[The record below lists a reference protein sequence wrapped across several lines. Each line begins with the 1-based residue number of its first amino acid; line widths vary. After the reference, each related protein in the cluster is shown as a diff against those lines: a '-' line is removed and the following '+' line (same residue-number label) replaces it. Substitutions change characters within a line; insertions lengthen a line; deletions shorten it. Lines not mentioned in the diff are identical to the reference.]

1 MKKQRVVKWLM
12 VMHMS
17 LALPGCGKMDIQI
30 PEEGVTVE
38 LGSELSEDVSDYVT
52 AEEYEDLSLHAET
65 VDTFIVGSYTASVYY
80 KDKEAGTFQVLVV
93 DTTAPEAAVQEDAR
107 IESGE
112 KFNIDD
118 CVKEITDLSEAEAW
132 FMMDSLQIQG
142 ESEPEHNFDESN
154 LSKYV
159 NPSEDGIYQ
168 INILVRDIY
177 ENYNIYPFPFEVYT
191 PDTEAPVITAKDKTV
206 EFGITPDYMEEVS
219 AADNVD
225 GTLTEKIEVDASQV
239 NVNKAGKYTV
249 IYSVH
254 DEAGNQGTKEIT
266 VMVKEKKTQPTQTAA
281 VPAYQITGNVPSS
294 TCPVTRAD
302 EEVIPVP
309 EQNSDNEGAGCNS
322 SDAVIVK
329 PEQQPVIPETPVLT
343 AEFDSGKADEL
354 LALVNAERQA
364 RGIGSVAAKESLTE
378 KAKERAKVGNGGGS
392 GVILCR
398 GTGTTSASIV
408 VDSWNR
414 DWPDGTWMTEAWKYA
429 GAACYNDGGTYTW
442 VVVFGAY

>member
-1 MKKQRVVKWLM
+1 MKKQRIVKWLM

-17 LALPGCGKMDIQI
+17 LALAGCGKMDIQI
-30 PEEGVTVE
+30 PEEGVMVE

-52 AEEYEDLSLHAET
+52 AEEYEDLSLHTET
-65 VDTFIVGSYTASVYY
+65 VDTFTVGSYTVSVYY
-80 KDKEAGTFQVLVV
+80 KDKETGTFQLLVV
-93 DTTAPEAAVQEDAR
+93 DTTAPEATVQEDIR

-112 KFNIDD
+112 RLNIDD
-118 CVKEITDLSEAEAW
+118 CVKDITDLSEAEAW
-132 FMMDSLQIQG
+132 FMTDSFQIQG
-142 ESEPEHNFDESN
+142 ESEPEHNLDESN

-219 AADNVD
+219 TADNVD

-378 KAKERAKVGNGGGS
+378 KAKERAKAGNGGGS

>member
-30 PEEGVTVE
+30 PEEGVMVE
-38 LGSELSEDVSDYVT
+38 LGSELSEDVSDYVK
-52 AEEYEDLSLHAET
+52 AEEYEDLSLHTET
-65 VDTFIVGSYTASVYY
+65 VDTFTVGSYTVSVYY
-80 KDKEAGTFQVLVV
+80 KDKETGTFQLLVV
-93 DTTAPEAAVQEDAR
+93 DTTAPEATVQEDIR

-112 KFNIDD
+112 RLNIDD
-118 CVKEITDLSEAEAW
+118 CVKDITDLSEAEAW
-132 FMMDSLQIQG
+132 FMTDSFQIQG
-142 ESEPEHNFDESN
+142 ESEPEHNLDESN

-159 NPSEDGIYQ
+159 NPLEDGIYD

-206 EFGITPDYMEEVS
+206 EFGITPDYMAEVS
-219 AADNVD
+219 ATDNID
-225 GTLTEKIEVDASQV
+225 GTLTEKIEVDTSQV
-239 NVNKAGKYTV
+239 NVNKAGNYTV
-249 IYSVH
+249 IYSVR

-266 VMVKEKKTQPTQTAA
+266 ITVKEKKTQPTQTAA

-294 TCPVTRAD
+294 TCPITKAD
-302 EEVIPVP
+302 EEVISVP
-309 EQNSDNEGAGCNS
+309 EEDSDNESTGCNS
-322 SDAVIVK
+322 NDAVIVQ
-329 PEQQPVIPETPVLT
+329 PEQQPVIPETPVST

-354 LALVNAERQA
+354 LALVNVERQA
-364 RGIGSVAAKESLTE
+364 RGIGGVAAKESLTE
-378 KAKERAKVGNGGGS
+378 KAKERAKAGNGGGS

-398 GTGTTSASIV
+398 GTGATSASIV

>member
-1 MKKQRVVKWLM
+1 MKKQRIVKWLM

-17 LALPGCGKMDIQI
+17 LALAGCGKMDIQI
-30 PEEGVTVE
+30 PEEGVMVE
-38 LGSELSEDVSDYVT
+38 LGSELSEDASDYVT
-52 AEEYEDLSLHAET
+52 AEEYEDLSLHTET
-65 VDTFIVGSYTASVYY
+65 VDTFTVGSYTVSVYY
-80 KDKEAGTFQVLVV
+80 KDKETGTFQLLVV
-93 DTTAPEAAVQEDAR
+93 DTTAPEATVQEDIR

-112 KFNIDD
+112 RLNIDD
-118 CVKEITDLSEAEAW
+118 CVKDITDLSEAEAW
-132 FMMDSLQIQG
+132 FMTDSFQIQG
-142 ESEPEHNFDESN
+142 ESEPEHNLNESN

-159 NPSEDGIYQ
+159 NPLEDGIYD

-191 PDTEAPVITAKDKTV
+191 PDTEAPIITAKDKTV
-206 EFGITPDYMEEVS
+206 EFGITPDYMAEVS
-219 AADNVD
+219 ATDNID
-225 GTLTEKIEVDASQV
+225 GTLTEKIEVDTSQV
-239 NVNKAGKYTV
+239 NVNKAGNYTV
-249 IYSVH
+249 IYSVR

-266 VMVKEKKTQPTQTAA
+266 ITVKEKKTQPTQTAT
-281 VPAYQITGNVPSS
+281 VPAYQVTGNVPSS
-294 TCPVTRAD
+294 TCLITKAD
-302 EEVIPVP
+302 EEVISVP
-309 EQNSDNEGAGCNS
+309 EEDSDNESTGCNS
-322 SDAVIVK
+322 NDVVIVQ
-329 PEQQPVIPETPVLT
+329 PEQQPVISETPILT

-378 KAKERAKVGNGGGS
+378 KAKERAKAGNGGGS

-398 GTGTTSASIV
+398 GTGATSASIV